1 MWLMA
6 FTFRMCH
13 NMRLGG
19 ATRGKWRMPD
29 GKDESGMF
37 LSLELRRWYPPP
49 VSIKDCVGWAL
60 RNKHR
65 LCTGAYKIYGV
76 SQT

>member
-1 MWLMA
+1 
-6 FTFRMCH
+6 
-13 NMRLGG
+13 
-19 ATRGKWRMPD
+19 MPD